1 MFHVKH
7 FDSGFDVIV
16 VGGGHAGVEA
26 ACASARMGART
37 ALVTQRPDSIGEM
50 SCNPAIGGLG
60 KGHLVREIDALDG
73 LMARAIDRGGI
84 QFRILNAS
92 KGPAVQGP
100 RAQADRKLYR
110 QAVQALVSET
120 VNLSVVT
127 GTVVGLEIAN
137 GTAQAALL
145 ADGARL
151 AAGSVVL
158 TTGTVLRGMLH
169 CGDRIW
175 PGGRFGDDA
184 VDGLSQSLMA
194 LGLPLGR
201 LKTGTPARLDGRTID
216 WAALEMQLGDDPPKP
231 FSTMTARIDTPQIA
245 CGITT
250 TTPETHRIITQ
261 NLDRAPL
268 YSGQIEGIG
277 PRYCPS
283 IEDKVVRF
291 ADRDHHQIFLEPE
304 GLDDHTVYPNGISTS
319 LPEDIQTALIAT
331 IPGLEKTKIIRP
343 GYAIEYDF
351 VDPRELTRSLETKKV
366 QGLFLAGQIIGTTGY
381 EEAGALG
388 LLAGINAALK
398 AGGGTAFY
406 FDRTQS
412 YLGVMV
418 DDLVTR
424 GTQEPYRM
432 FTSRAEYRLVL
443 RADNADQRLTDDGIR
458 IGVVGSARAAAWT
471 QKSTELERGRD
482 LLQASTA
489 SPSALKANGFEV
501 NQDGVARTA
510 WGLLAQADMS
520 MDRLRAM
527 WSDLSVI
534 SEECAQ
540 QLAIEGKYQAYAKR
554 QDADIR
560 AWKRQQ
566 GLVLPSQLDY
576 DQVGSLSTE
585 IRLKLSAV
593 RPQTLGDAALIPG
606 MTPAAVT
613 AVLAHVKKKCFT

>member
-7 FDSGFDVIV
+7 FADGFDVVV
-16 VGGGHAGVEA
+16 VGGGHAGTEA
-26 ACASARMGART
+26 ACAAARLGAKT

-73 LMARAIDRGGI
+73 IMAKAIDKGGI
-84 QFRILNAS
+84 QFRVLNAS

-110 QAVQALVSET
+110 LAVQALVAET
-120 VNLSVVT
+120 QNLTLVT
-127 GTVVGLEIAN
+127 GTMIDLEVEQ
-137 GTAQAALL
+137 GRVRAAIL
-145 ADGARL
+145 ADGTRL
-151 AAGSVVL
+151 ATGAIVL
-158 TTGTVLRGMLH
+158 TTGTFLRGMLH
-169 CGDRIW
+169 CGERIW
-175 PGGRFGDDA
+175 SGGRFGDLA
-184 VDGLSQSLMA
+184 VDGLSQSLM
-194 LGLPLGR
+194 GLKFPLGR

-216 WAALEMQLGDDPPKP
+216 WDGLDKQLGDDPPKP
-231 FSTMTARIDTPQIA
+231 FSTLTDKILTPQIA

-250 TTPETHRIITQ
+250 TTPETHRIITE
-261 NLDRAPL
+261 NLGRAPL
-268 YSGQIEGIG
+268 YSGQIEGSG

-291 ADRDHHQIFLEPE
+291 ADRTHHQIFLEPE
-304 GLDDHTVYPNGISTS
+304 GLDDHTIYPNGISTS
-319 LPEDIQTALIAT
+319 LPEDVQAALIAT
-331 IPGLEKTKIIRP
+331 IPGLEHAKIIRP

-388 LLAGINAALK
+388 LLAGVNAALK
-398 AGGGTAFY
+398 VSGGQPFY
-406 FDRTQS
+406 SDRTQS

-432 FTSRAEYRLVL
+432 FTSRAEYRLIL

-458 IGVVGSARAAAWT
+458 IGVVGSERTVSW
-471 QKSTELERGRD
+471 QKKSAELESGRA
-482 LLQASTA
+482 LLTGLSA
-489 SPSALKANGFEV
+489 SPTALKVNGFDV

-510 WGLLAQADMS
+510 WGLLAHADMTIE
-520 MDRLRAM
+520 RLTIM
-527 WSDLSVI
+527 WPALASISSD
-534 SEECAQ
+534 CAQ

-554 QDADIR
+554 QDSDIR
-560 AWKRQQ
+560 AWKREE
-566 GLVLPSQLDY
+566 GLVLPSSLDY
-576 DQVGSLSTE
+576 ADVGSLSTE
-585 IRLKLSAV
+585 VRQKLSMV
-593 RPQTLGDAALIPG
+593 RPETLGDAARIPG